1 MEYING
7 CSHYRGMTVYRNS
20 FRGCD
25 GVKAIMEAFKVST
38 SAAEEL
44 SEVLLSRGIVVLIH
58 GRDPDGSE
66 KSESSCIIGHSL
78 YRLHPFQEPSVINS
92 FRVWV
97 DRVDPDYEGMLSRL
111 QKLMSQIQ
119 SRATVSDGI
128 DFITAADDP
137 DFQRFEDEVCELQG
151 VLIDRMDE
159 RTRTAFVINVYNL
172 MIKHA
177 QIKVG
182 VAGSLLGRGCF
193 FSSVKYNI
201 GGELFS
207 FNDLEN
213 GILRANAKPPF
224 GKKVPFG
231 HGDKRQRL
239 ALQKVDPRIHFALNC
254 GASSCPPVKYFTS
267 RSLDEELRIVAA
279 SFCEDKANVKM
290 GKTIRT
296 MHLSMIMKWYS
307 IDFAPSI
314 SEVPLVLVKFMKNT
328 DSIRQQLQ
336 SLADDNIRVKVK
348 FNRYNWDCN
357 SSRHKEFDY
366 KSLVA
371 NHNVL
376 NIFY

>member
-1 MEYING
+1 MLSISDSFSVPQVFFNDTHIGGATETLTILEKWRSEVDVEDHDTLLDRIEREVMLQEDPTDPRLAPSTLEPEVKPPPPLRNEDGIRIPISSEVISVLDVTRKLMEYING

-44 SEVLLSRGIVVLIH
+44 WEVLLSRGIVVLIH

-254 GASSCPPVKYFTS
+254 
-267 RSLDEELRIVAA
+267 
-279 SFCEDKANVKM
+279 
-290 GKTIRT
+290 
-296 MHLSMIMKWYS
+296 
-307 IDFAPSI
+307 
-314 SEVPLVLVKFMKNT
+314 
-328 DSIRQQLQ
+328 
-336 SLADDNIRVKVK
+336 
-348 FNRYNWDCN
+348 
-357 SSRHKEFDY
+357 EF
-366 KSLVA
+366 
-371 NHNVL
+371 
-376 NIFY
+376 F